1 MNTHHNPPISRDAVD
16 DPVVVA
22 ADAHASD
29 TTQVDGRPGVDR
41 NAATAPAPQRTPRA
55 MGQSHIHES
64 ARAQVAGAAHYIDDL
79 PEVKGTLY
87 AAPILS
93 TVAHGRLNGVDTRAA
108 LALPGVVGVV
118 LAADVPGDK
127 TLAAFAHDEP
137 VFASDTVQH
146 IGQVI
151 GLVVAHTVMQARR
164 AARAVALDITP
175 LPAVLSVHEALKA
188 QSYVLPPVF
197 VRRGDAAAGLASAS
211 HRLSGQF
218 EVGGQEHFYLEGQI
232 AYAMPLE
239 QNQWWVHSSTQHP
252 GEVQHWV
259 AHALGIDNHAVRVEC
274 RRMGGGFGG
283 KETQAGHM
291 AVWAAVA
298 AQKFSKPVKL
308 RLDRDEDFMVTGKRH
323 PFAYE
328 YDAGYD
334 ATGRITGL
342 KLQMAVNCG
351 FSADLSGPVADRAVF
366 HVDNA
371 YYLSDVDIASYRCK
385 TNTQSH
391 TAFRGFG
398 GPQGVIVIEAIL
410 GDIARSLGLDAQDV
424 RMANLYGRDAQEGR
438 NVTHYQM
445 TVEDNILHDLLPKL
459 EHTSSYRKRQGEI
472 AAWNAQSPVL
482 KRGRAITPVKFGI
495 SFTATLFNQAGA
507 LVNVYT
513 DGSVQVN
520 HGGTEMGQGLHT
532 KVAQIVAD
540 ELGVPLHRV
549 LVTASDTSKVPNASA
564 TAASSGTDLNGRA
577 SQYAAR
583 NVRDN
588 LASFVC
594 GLDGC
599 GAGAI
604 RFEGGYVISPKNV
617 RPFADVVQS
626 AYANRIQLWS
636 DGFYRTP
643 KIHYD
648 KNTLTGRPF
657 FYFSYGAACTEV
669 VIDTLT
675 GESRVLKVDILHD
688 VGHSINPAIDIGQ
701 IEGGF
706 VQGMGWLTTEQLVWN
721 DKGALST
728 HAPSTYKIPATGD
741 IPAHFKIDL
750 WPEANREDNV
760 GGSKAVGEPP
770 FMLAISVYEALR
782 NAVAAGRDGAAT
794 APVQLT
800 APATAE
806 NVLRALGRLKD

>member
-1 MNTHHNPPISRDAVD
+1 MNAPHTLFPQVPPSSTG
-16 DPVVVA
+16 P
-22 ADAHASD
+22 
-29 TTQVDGRPGVDR
+29 
-41 NAATAPAPQRTPRA
+41 A

-93 TVAHGRLNGVDTRAA
+93 TVAHGRLNGVDARAA
-108 LALPGVVGVV
+108 LALSGVRGVV

-127 TLAAFAHDEP
+127 LLAAFAHDEP
-137 VFASDTVQH
+137 VFAVDTVQH
-146 IGQVI
+146 MGQVV
-151 GLVVAHTVMQARR
+151 GLVVADSVMQARR
-164 AARAVALDITP
+164 AARAVQLDITP
-175 LPAVLSVHEALKA
+175 LPAVLSVQAALQA
-188 QSYVLPPVF
+188 ESYVLPPVF
-197 VRRGDAAAGLASAS
+197 VRRGDAAAGLAQAP
-211 HRLSGQF
+211 HRLQGAF

-232 AYAMPLE
+232 AYAIPQE
-239 QNQWWVHSSTQHP
+239 QKQWSIHSSTQHP

-283 KETQAGHM
+283 KETQAGHL

-298 AQKFSKPVKL
+298 AHKFGRPVKL

-323 PFAYE
+323 PFAYK
-328 YDAGYD
+328 YDVGFD
-334 ATGRITGL
+334 DTGRITGL
-342 KLQMAVNCG
+342 KLQMVANCG

-366 HVDNA
+366 HADNA
-371 YYLSDVDIASYRCK
+371 YYLSDVEIASYRCK

-410 GDIARSLGLDAQDV
+410 GDIARTLGLDAQDV
-424 RMANLYGRDAQEGR
+424 RLANLYGKDASEGR

-445 TVEDNILHDLLPKL
+445 TVEDNILHALLPQL
-459 EHTSSYRKRQGEI
+459 EQTSRYRQRQAEI

-482 KRGRAITPVKFGI
+482 KRGLAITPVKFGI

-507 LVNVYT
+507 LVHVYT

-540 ELGVPLHRV
+540 ELGVPLARV
-549 LVTASDTSKVPNASA
+549 LVTASDTGKVPNASA

-577 SQYAAR
+577 AQYAAR
-583 NVRDN
+583 HVRDN
-588 LASFVC
+588 LAAFVC

-604 RFEGGYVISPKNV
+604 RFAGGQVISPKTV
-617 RPFADVVQS
+617 RNFDAVVKD

-648 KNTLTGRPF
+648 KATLTGRPF
-657 FYFSYGAACTEV
+657 YYFSYGAACTEV

-675 GESRVLKVDILHD
+675 GENRVLAVDILHD

-721 DKGALST
+721 DKGYLAT

-741 IPAHFKIDL
+741 IPAHFKVDL

-782 NAVAAGRDGAAT
+782 NAVAAGRGGVDAA
-794 APVQLT
+794 APVVLT

-806 NVLRALGRLKD
+806 NVLRALGRLVD

>member
-1 MNTHHNPPISRDAVD
+1 MNQRESLLTSLPVSRDAVD
-16 DPVVVA
+16 DPVA
-22 ADAHASD
+22 STADAHAAEPQAPQQPS
-29 TTQVDGRPGVDR
+29 
-41 NAATAPAPQRTPRA
+41 APASSRA

-93 TVAHGRLNGVDTRAA
+93 TVAHGTLNGVDASAA
-108 LALPGVVGVV
+108 LAQPGVRGVV

-127 TLAAFAHDEP
+127 LLAAFAHDEP
-137 VFASDTVQH
+137 VFAIDTVQH

-151 GLVVAHTVMQARR
+151 GLVVADSVMQARR
-164 AARAVALDITP
+164 AVHAVKLDITP
-175 LPAVLSVHEALKA
+175 LSAVLSVHDALKT

-197 VRRGDAAAGLASAS
+197 VRRGDAATGLAQSA
-211 HRLSGQF
+211 HRLNGAF

-232 AYAMPLE
+232 AYALPLE
-239 QNQWWVHSSTQHP
+239 QKQWWIYSSTQHP

-259 AHALGIDNHAVRVEC
+259 AHALGIDNHAVKVEC
-274 RRMGGGFGG
+274 RRLGGGFGG
-283 KETQAGHM
+283 KETQAGHL

-298 AQKFSKPVKL
+298 ANKFGRAVKL

-328 YDAGYD
+328 YDVGFD
-334 ATGRITGL
+334 DTGRITGL
-342 KLQMAVNCG
+342 KLQMAANCG

-366 HVDNA
+366 HADNA
-371 YYLSDVDIASYRCK
+371 YYLSDVEIASYRCK

-410 GDIARSLGLDAQDV
+410 GDIARVLGRDAQDV
-424 RMANLYGRDAQEGR
+424 RMVNLYGKDAADGR

-445 TVEDNILHDLLPKL
+445 TVEDNILHALLPQL
-459 EHTSSYRKRQGEI
+459 ERDANYRQRQASI
-472 AAWNAQSPVL
+472 AAWNATSPVL
-482 KRGRAITPVKFGI
+482 KRGLAITPVKFGI

-507 LVNVYT
+507 LVHVYT

-532 KVAQIVAD
+532 KVAQIVAN
-540 ELGVPLHRV
+540 ELGVPLSRV
-549 LVTASDTSKVPNASA
+549 LVTATDTSKVPNASA

-577 SQYAAR
+577 AQFAAR

-588 LASFVC
+588 IASFVA
-594 GLDGC
+594 GLDAC

-604 RFEGGYVISPKNV
+604 RFEGGYVISPKQV
-617 RPFADVVQS
+617 RAFNDVVKE

-648 KNTLTGRPF
+648 KATLTGRPF
-657 FYFSYGAACTEV
+657 YYFSYGAACSEV

-675 GESRVLKVDILHD
+675 GESRVTRVDILHD

-721 DKGALST
+721 DKGHLAT

-741 IPAHFKIDL
+741 IPEHFKVEL

-782 NAVAAGRDGAAT
+782 NAVAAGRGVGTDAA
-794 APVQLT
+794 APVALT

-806 NVLRALGRLKD
+806 NVLRALGKL

>member
-1 MNTHHNPPISRDAVD
+1 MKRDDDHAPTARTTAGRAAAGNPPAM
-16 DPVVVA
+16 
-22 ADAHASD
+22 
-29 TTQVDGRPGVDR
+29 TQP
-41 NAATAPAPQRTPRA
+41 A
-55 MGQSHIHES
+55 MGQPAMGQPAMGQPHAHES
-64 ARAQVAGAAHYIDDL
+64 ARAQVAGSAHYIDDL

-93 TVAHGRLNGVDTRAA
+93 TVAHGRLESVDTQAA
-108 LALPGVVGVV
+108 LQLAGVHGVV
-118 LAADVPGDK
+118 LAQDIPGDPV
-127 TLAAFAHDEP
+127 LAAFAHDEP
-137 VFASDTVQH
+137 VFAQATVQH

-151 GLVVAHTVMQARR
+151 GLVVADSVMQARR
-164 AARAVALDITP
+164 AARQVKLSITA
-175 LPAVLSVHEALKA
+175 LPAILTVRDALA
-188 QSYVLPPVF
+188 AESYVLPPVH
-197 VRRGDAAAGLASAS
+197 VRRGDAAQALAQAP
-211 HRLSGQF
+211 HRLQGRL

-232 AYAMPLE
+232 AYALPQE
-239 QNQWWVHSSTQHP
+239 QGQWLIHSSTQHP

-259 AHALGIDNHAVRVEC
+259 AHALGIDSHAVRVEC

-283 KETQAGHM
+283 KETQAGHL
-291 AVWAAVA
+291 AVWAALA
-298 AQKFSKPVKL
+298 AHKFGRPVKL
-308 RLDRDEDFMVTGKRH
+308 RLDRDDDFMVTGKRH

-328 YDAGYD
+328 WDVGFDDA
-334 ATGRITGL
+334 GRITGL
-342 KLQMAVNCG
+342 KLMMAANCG

-366 HVDNA
+366 HCDNA
-371 YYLSDVDIASYRCK
+371 YFLEHVEIASYRCK
-385 TNTQSH
+385 THTQSH

-398 GPQGVIVIEAIL
+398 GPQGVIAIETIL
-410 GDIARSLGLDAQDV
+410 GDIARALGRDALDV
-424 RMANLYGRDAQEGR
+424 RMANLYGLHER

-445 TVEDNILHDLLPKL
+445 TVEDNILHDLLPQL
-459 EHTSSYRKRQGEI
+459 EQSALYRQRQE
-472 AAWNAQSPVL
+472 AVSAWNAAHPVL
-482 KRGRAITPVKFGI
+482 KRGLGLTPVKFGI

-507 LVNVYT
+507 LVHVYT

-540 ELGVPLHRV
+540 ELGVPLSRV
-549 LVTASDTSKVPNASA
+549 LVTASDTAKVPNASA

-577 SQYAAR
+577 AQFAAR
-583 NVRDN
+583 HVRDN
-588 LASFVC
+588 LAAFVC

-604 RFEGGYVISPKNV
+604 RFAGGQVISPK
-617 RPFADVVQS
+617 RTRRWEDVVKE

-648 KNTLTGRPF
+648 KTTLTGRPF
-657 FYFSYGAACTEV
+657 YYFAYGAACTEV
-669 VIDTLT
+669 AIDTHT
-675 GESRVLKVDILHD
+675 GESRVLAVDILHD
-688 VGHSINPAIDIGQ
+688 VGHSINPAIDLGQ

-721 DKGALST
+721 DEGRLAT

-741 IPAHFKIDL
+741 VPEHLRVQL
-750 WPEANREDNV
+750 WHQPNREDNV

-782 NAVAAGRDGAAT
+782 NAIAAARGDGGGDAR

-806 NVLRALGRLKD
+806 NVLRAIGRLE